1 MTLVSIAL
9 ATYNGEQ
16 YLPELLDSLLA
27 QTHSDLEI
35 CVSDDASTD
44 STPEILER
52 YQKQDRRIRVVAQP
66 VNLGYQKNFEAAIG
80 MCQGEYIALCD
91 QDDVWKTVKV
101 ERLLQAIGDNLLIA
115 SDADI
120 VDENLNPSGQT
131 LADVYRLRHNTWTF
145 RELLIKNRYTG
156 CTMMFR
162 ESLRS
167 FALPF
172 PRHLPHDWWLVLL
185 AVDRDRFT
193 FTNQNLTLYRQH
205 QKNTIGVQDAVPE
218 LIRLKARLRP
228 SMRAIL
234 NFHSRK
240 LVRYLTIQH
249 RMEQNGLSNNGRR
262 AVQRLIRF
270 HQGFFLRRIR
280 PKAFVVSIWISRVQ
294 GDTAPMIVILGRAF
308 KALVGIKRPDL
319 LRQIE
324 EQV

>member
-44 STPEILER
+44 STPEILKR
-52 YQKQDRRIRVVAQP
+52 YQKQDRRIRVVVQSA
-66 VNLGYQKNFEAAIG
+66 NLGYQKNFEAAIG

-91 QDDVWKTVKV
+91 QDDVWKPGKV
-101 ERLLQAIGDNLLIA
+101 ERLLEAIGQNLLIA

-120 VDENLNPSGQT
+120 VDENLNLSGRT
-131 LADVYRLRHNTWTF
+131 LADVYRLRQKVWTF

-162 ESLRS
+162 DSLRS

-172 PRHLPHDWWLVLL
+172 PRYLPHDWWLVLL

-205 QKNTIGVQDAVPE
+205 QKNAIGVQDAVPE

-234 NFHSRK
+234 DYHSRK

-249 RMEQNGLSNNGRR
+249 RMEQTGLSNNGRR

-280 PKAFVVSIWISRVQ
+280 PKAFVVAIWISRVQ
-294 GDTAPMIVILGRAF
+294 GDTAPMIVIFGRAF

-319 LRQIE
+319 LQQIK